1 MEWFAASSA
10 AQVGKI
16 FFMMWVMFFGFR
28 CFLVALLKTGVSGG
42 TIIGTQLVGGKE
54 IGKTIDTGGGMG
66 IDAGGGYCE
75 AWQMS
80 EHRQWIRRV
89 KLG

>member
-1 MEWFAASSA
+1 MSFDFD
-10 AQVGKI
+10 V
-16 FFMMWVMFFGFR
+16 F
-28 CFLVALLKTGVSGG
+28 VALLKTGVSGG
-42 TIIGTQLVGGKE
+42 TIIGTKLVGGKE

-80 EHRQWIRRV
+80 EHSEWITDV
-89 KLG
+89 KLGQQRWISTC